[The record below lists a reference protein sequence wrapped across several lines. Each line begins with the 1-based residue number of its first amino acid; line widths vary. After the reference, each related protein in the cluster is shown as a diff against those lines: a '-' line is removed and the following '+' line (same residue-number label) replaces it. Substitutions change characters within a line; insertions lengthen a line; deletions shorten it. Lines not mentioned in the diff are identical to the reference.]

1 MIFLCITSA
10 LLQLAVS
17 VARELLIHYLSLL
30 QLAVYMAREESKLLV
45 YCSAHALLM
54 LYLSLLQLAVYMA
67 REESV
72 LLVARIVELHI
83 RRARLQVV
91 K

>member
-1 MIFLCITSA
+1 MIFLCITST
-10 LLQLAVS
+10 LLQLALS
-17 VARELLIHYLSLL
+17 VARELLMH
-30 QLAVYMAREESKLLV
+30 
-45 YCSAHALLM
+45 
-54 LYLSLLQLAVYMA
+54 YLSLLQLAVYMA

>member
-1 MIFLCITSA
+1 MIFLCITST
-10 LLQLAVS
+10 LLQLALS
-17 VARELLIHYLSLL
+17 VARELLMH
-30 QLAVYMAREESKLLV
+30 
-45 YCSAHALLM
+45 
-54 LYLSLLQLAVYMA
+54 YLSLLQLAVYMA

-91 K
+91 KHKLSISKA